1 MSDKPLEKLL
11 EEKELAERL
20 QVCPARARQGAVA
33 PSEHW
38 RRSGRRCRARRD
50 DPADGSWL
58 PAGKGVTPAREST
71 TACPWPWSQQA
82 DRHRVGGF
90 DVPPLQE
97 AGHDDR
103 DAQAGLRKRRC
114 RDRHASAARTRSPP
128 LNRGDVTPA
137 PRGVGEAAQRPAL
150 CRGRGRNCYRYRQIT
165 LAFSPAPVPLNS
177 TV

>member
-90 DVPPLQE
+90 DCSSASRSTTIATPKPVFENDAAEIGMPPQ
-97 AGHDDR
+97 H
-103 DAQAGLRKRRC
+103 
-114 RDRHASAARTRSPP
+114 
-128 LNRGDVTPA
+128 
-137 PRGVGEAAQRPAL
+137 
-150 CRGRGRNCYRYRQIT
+150 GRGPRPLIAET
-165 LAFSPAPVPLNS
+165 LRRRREELAKQPKDLSCAAGGAG
-177 TV
+177 TATDIGK